1 MTRGMAGA
9 NTLVMANTQ
18 NTKTPRSRDLLLT
31 FFPSQFHSSLLLL
44 LLLLLLFVREP
55 LINGK
60 ENGSSMGTPLD

>member
-18 NTKTPRSRDLLLT
+18 NTKTPPSRDLLLN